1 MPKDSEDGKKMWW
14 ILLPIVVSCL
24 ISAGGTAGLM
34 LVRTNTQFKDFVA
47 THEKEMTALKAE
59 GCSPARESRTNI
71 AVMQRDIETI
81 KGNMAEQ
88 RTMATRQVELSQK
101 ILEKLNHPN

>member
-1 MPKDSEDGKKMWW
+1 MAKDIGGDGKKMWW
-14 ILLPIVVSCL
+14 VCIPIL
-24 ISAGGTAGLM
+24 ISFIVGAAGTGTVMIIRQSAAIE
-34 LVRTNTQFKDFVA
+34 TQC
-47 THEKEMTALKAE
+47 KEMADLKSE
-59 GCSPARESRTNI
+59 GCSPARESKTNI

-101 ILEKLNHPN
+101 ILEKLNKP